1 MNFRLVRPESLDQ
14 WAAARRLIE
23 AYAASLDFKLCF
35 QGFEAEVQN
44 LPREYGPPAGAL
56 LLATRDS
63 DWLGCVALRKF
74 SEGVS
79 EMKRLYVAP
88 ASRGLGIGRA
98 LVEGI
103 IAEARRLGYRR
114 MVLDTVP
121 SMRVAQDLY
130 LSLGFAP
137 IPAYRENPIP
147 GALFYELK
155 L

>member
-1 MNFRLVRPESLDQ
+1 MNFRLIQPEFTEQ
-14 WAAARRLIE
+14 WAAARCLIE
-23 AYAASLDFKLCF
+23 EYAASLDFKLCF
-35 QGFEAEVQN
+35 QGFEAEVRD

-56 LLATRDS
+56 LLAEGEAGA
-63 DWLGCVALRKF
+63 LGCVALRKF

-88 ASRGLGIGRA
+88 AGRGQGIGRA
-98 LVEGI
+98 LVEEI
-103 IAEARRLGYRR
+103 VAVARRLGYER

-121 SMRVAQDLY
+121 SMRAAHALY
-130 LSLGFAP
+130 ASLGFAP

-147 GALFYELK
+147 GALYYELK